1 MNSPLPAFPGDSCFS
16 AELVF
21 TIVTFNPCGNVLS
34 FTGLKTAISAS
45 FYVGVEDKSVPLL
58 EREMKNLNFQ

>member
-1 MNSPLPAFPGDSCFS
+1 LPFGLKTDQNADM
-16 AELVF
+16 
-21 TIVTFNPCGNVLS
+21 S